1 MKAKRLFTVFG
12 CTLLAGSFLSVPVV
26 SAVDDGVSVKTP
38 PTGTIMRGKGPSG
51 TSYCDLA
58 RGTNVDG
65 GYCQILWK
73 DLQTGRFSLKQYNGK
88 TTAELKKDYLESK
101 FDFTLI
107 EEAIAS
113 AQTFNSSRL
122 VRLKKKQDEDFP
134 DLADEDKLTELAD
147 EDKFKVLLRIRAG
160 VDSPQWVKDKTKTVD
175 WYFKNFSDT
184 QKYDL
189 PAFWTKAYQDSYLSL
204 MRGLAVKYDD
214 NELLGTVAASM
225 CMTTHAEI
233 MWNRTGRKK
242 DADGNEVNNASG
254 KNPRQVNIAAMTD
267 SSVLGTDVYTNA
279 KDYACLKKQVSIHD
293 STWKRTPSIFG
304 SHLYQKYYLTE
315 KEANKAA
322 VAQGKKRSKID
333 AGDATTVLSKTRNIF
348 NHCRDTLGDR
358 CVLGNNSLRDDEEAT
373 NDNIY
378 DVLLEM
384 GPPLYFQTN
393 VFGSVD
399 DGKDPKDAFSYED
412 MLAAMTLAGNWGAFM
427 VEMAM
432 GWDCENEYDKTTCDK
447 ANEYSEADSFTT
459 PRSVLKQNST
469 TE

>member
-26 SAVDDGVSVKTP
+26 YAAGDGVSVKTP
-38 PTGTIMRGKGPSG
+38 PTGAVMRGKGPAG
-51 TSYCDLA
+51 VSYCDPA

-73 DLQTGRFSLKQYNGK
+73 DLQTARFSLKKYNEQA
-88 TTAELKKDYLESK
+88 TPELKETYLDSK
-101 FDFTLI
+101 FNFLLI
-107 EEAIAS
+107 DQAIA
-113 AQTFNSSRL
+113 AATGFNSNKL
-122 VRLKKKQDEDFP
+122 EVVNKELEDGGK
-134 DLADEDKLTELAD
+134 DTLTELAT
-147 EDKFKVLLRIRAG
+147 EDKFKVLLRVRAG
-160 VDSPQWVKDKTKTVD
+160 VDSPQWVKDKTKLVD
-175 WYFKNFSDT
+175 WYFKSFAET
-184 QKYDL
+184 QKHEL
-189 PAFWTKAYQDSYLSL
+189 PAFWTKKYQDSYLSL

-214 NELLGTVAASM
+214 NELLGMVAASM

-242 DADGNEVNNASG
+242 NADGDEIRDANG

-267 SSVLGTDVYTNA
+267 SSVLGSDVYTNP
-279 KDYACLKKQVSIHD
+279 KDYACLERQVDIHN
-293 STWKRTPSIFG
+293 STWKRTPSVFG

-315 KEANKAA
+315 KAANNAA
-322 VAQGKKRSKID
+322 DAQGKSRSKID
-333 AGDATTVLSKTRNIF
+333 AGDAATILGKTRDIF
-348 NHCRDTLGDR
+348 NYCRDELGDR
-358 CVLGNNSLRDDEEAT
+358 CVLGNNSLRDDEVAT
-373 NDNIY
+373 NNNIY

-412 MLAAMTLAGNWGAFM
+412 MLAAMTLAGSWGAFM

-447 ANEYSEADSFTT
+447 ANEYSEATNFTT